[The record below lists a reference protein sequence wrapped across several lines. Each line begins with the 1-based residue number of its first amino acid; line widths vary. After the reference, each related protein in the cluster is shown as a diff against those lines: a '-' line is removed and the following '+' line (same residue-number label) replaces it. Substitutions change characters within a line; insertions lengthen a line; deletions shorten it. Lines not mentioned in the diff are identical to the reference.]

1 MEKRI
6 VLVAAIGTSPAVL
19 TETVWALA
27 HSKPAVVPSQVVVI
41 TTATGR
47 ARLDA
52 ELLSGETA
60 AWPALVAAL
69 KREKIPGADGLR
81 FGRTDIRIL
90 PDANNDEADDIRS
103 AEDSMRAAD
112 FMLGVVRQY
121 TEEPNTV
128 VYSSIAG
135 GRKTMSSLLLS
146 CMSLLGRENDKVFH
160 VLTTP
165 ELPVANPRFYF
176 PQKGAR
182 HVYKEIG
189 VEKSVLSSEVAIEL
203 FEVPFVPIRGWF
215 AEKFNSLAPTYA
227 ELVNN
232 CRRQS
237 PRAVVYP
244 KIEIDFAR
252 KGGIRLL
259 PEGKPVALSEMEFV
273 LLCLLSRGV
282 PVKNLISEVK
292 RVRKAVDDTD
302 QDISLLWP
310 NRFVSSP
317 RIKGASAELDES
329 DLSHCLADLRKKL
342 KGAGFGESEALIP
355 KRKGGVLFPLA
366 NFAYKNEHLLSTEVR
381 GYLLAKNVA
390 E

>member
-1 MEKRI
+1 ME
-6 VLVAAIGTSPAVL
+6 
-19 TETVWALA
+19 
-27 HSKPAVVPSQVVVI
+27 
-41 TTATGR
+41 
-47 ARLDA
+47 
-52 ELLSGETA
+52 
-60 AWPALVAAL
+60 
-69 KREKIPGADGLR
+69 
-81 FGRTDIRIL
+81 
-90 PDANNDEADDIRS
+90 
-103 AEDSMRAAD
+103 
-112 FMLGVVRQY
+112 
-121 TEEPNTV
+121 
-128 VYSSIAG
+128 
-135 GRKTMSSLLLS
+135 
-146 CMSLLGRENDKVFH
+146 
-160 VLTTP
+160 
-165 ELPVANPRFYF
+165 
-176 PQKGAR
+176 
-182 HVYKEIG
+182 
-189 VEKSVLSSEVAIEL
+189 SVLSSEVAIEL

-227 ELVNN
+227 ELVNS

-244 KIEIDFAR
+244 KIEIDFAG

-381 GYLLAKNVA
+381 GYLLAKKVA